1 MWAVFAPVL
10 SRYVRPVIPIVAL
23 AILAGIIGSS
33 AGFLLPLLLQKAFPI
48 VFGQVPPPEWLEAW
62 LRTSFP
68 ASDTAE
74 LLLWAAALSIPAVMV
89 LRGIGT
95 YFNTYLLTL
104 AGMKMLNRM
113 RVELFAHLQWISFS
127 YLDQNRRGDLMTKV
141 MQYTQQVQMQMGVVL
156 NDLVIQPL
164 TLAAATAYL
173 VYAALSS
180 EESAMLLGNLIIA
193 ALFIPLVRIVGKRV
207 VRQMRKTLTS
217 YSVIT
222 QTVEETLSSQR
233 EIRAF
238 NLEQRQENR
247 LRAIIRKLN
256 AQLMRIAA
264 WQQGLSPAIEVVS
277 AAALAFALYQGSRD
291 HLTLEQ
297 FTAIAVAF
305 YYCYDPLKRLGAVL
319 NQCQLLAVAVEAVM
333 SVFKAYDA
341 TPEPEHPLSL
351 PKDASGRVDFEH
363 VSFSYDGETP
373 VLRDVTVHVPA
384 GQVVALV
391 GPSGSGKTTF
401 INLICRFYDVGE
413 GAVLMD
419 GVDVRRLTR
428 EERTRHIALVSQF
441 SSLFRATIREN
452 IRVGRRGATDAEV
465 EAAAR
470 EACVDGIV
478 SEKPE
483 GFDYML
489 AEGGGGLSGGQRQRV
504 SIARAFLKNAPVLI
518 LDEATSALDMR
529 SEASVQQSLE
539 RLASGHTTFIIAHRF
554 STIRMAQR
562 ILVFDQGRIVADGG
576 HNELYA
582 GCMLY
587 RHLYDEQVRN
597 AASSCEESAECNN
610 PQSASAAGS
619 PPASDAA
626 ATSCDENEP
635 PQRKEVSA

>member
-10 SRYVRPVIPIVAL
+10 SRYVRPVLPIVVL
-23 AILAGIIGSS
+23 AIFAGIVGAS

-48 VFGQVPPPEWLEAW
+48 VFGQAPPPEWLADW
-62 LRTSFP
+62 LHSTFP
-68 ASDTAE
+68 ASNTAD
-74 LLLWAAALSIPAVMV
+74 LLLWAAALSIPAAMV
-89 LRGIGT
+89 LRGVGT

-141 MQYTQQVQMQMGVVL
+141 MQYTQQVQMQMSIVL

-173 VYAALSS
+173 IYAAVSS
-180 EESAMLLGNLIIA
+180 EESAMLLGNLLIA
-193 ALFIPLVRIVGKRV
+193 ALFIPLVRLVGKRV
-207 VRQMRKTLTS
+207 VRQMRKMLTS
-217 YSVIT
+217 FSLIT

-233 EIRAF
+233 EVRAF
-238 NLEQRQENR
+238 NLEERQENR

-256 AQLMRIAA
+256 GQLMRIAA

-277 AAALAFALYQGSRD
+277 SAALAFALYQGSRD

-319 NQCQLLAVAVEAVM
+319 NQCQLLSVAVEAVM
-333 SVFKAYDA
+333 SVFKAYDS

-351 PKDASGRVDFEH
+351 PEGAPGRVDFEH

-401 INLICRFYDVGE
+401 INLICRFYDVQE
-413 GAVLMD
+413 GSVLMD

-428 EERTRHIALVSQF
+428 EERTRHIGLVSQF

-465 EAAAR
+465 ETAAH

-478 SEKPE
+478 REKPE
-483 GFDYML
+483 GFEFML
-489 AEGGGGLSGGQRQRV
+489 AEGGGGLSGGQKQRV

-529 SEASVQQSLE
+529 SEATIQQSLE
-539 RLASGHTTFIIAHRF
+539 RLARGHTTFVIAHRF

-562 ILVFDQGRIVADGG
+562 ILVFDQGRIVADGS
-576 HNELYA
+576 HNELYTN
-582 GCMLY
+582 CVLY

-597 AASSCEESAECNN
+597 AGASCAASPEGCGASGAHAPTSGDAE
-610 PQSASAAGS
+610 ADGEVKGS
-619 PPASDAA
+619 
-626 ATSCDENEP
+626 N
-635 PQRKEVSA
+635 QQKEVSE